1 MGSLSHAGGA
11 TFAGRSSMLHGRN
24 HRGPP
29 QTRAA
34 TAMHLRHRACHLRHR
49 ACYVNSVFFGFS

>member
-11 TFAGRSSMLHGRN
+11 TFAGRSSVLHGRN

-34 TAMHLRHRACHLRHR
+34 TAMHLRHRAC
-49 ACYVNSVFFGFS
+49 YVNSVFFGFS